1 MVLGSS
7 GQVVSMSRLAFVFA
21 FLAFFLQAQAQIFSS
36 GPPASATSP
45 TADGRTHGV
54 PASVVSPNP
63 PPFVPGRGPIFFNF
77 GHPLRP
83 FGTPHRRPVF
93 VPVPVFY
100 PIYGGGYDS
109 AYPSVADPSLGQAA
123 DASAGQSAASG
134 DSAASGSEDALRAAY
149 VQGVH
154 DALAQQ
160 QADSRYGQH
169 YLDSRESARAKPPV
183 ADSKPGVNAGPASEP
198 AVDDSPA
205 TVFIF
210 KDGHQIETRNF
221 AIMGQTLY
229 DFSSSNLRKIQITD
243 LDAAATVKA
252 NDDRGITV
260 KLQ

>member
-7 GQVVSMSRLAFVFA
+7 RQVVFMSRMAVLFA
-21 FLAFFLQAQAQIFSS
+21 FLAFLSQAQAQIFSS

-45 TADGRTHGV
+45 TPDGRTHGV

-63 PPFVPGRGPIFFNF
+63 PPFVPGAKPFFSF

-83 FGTPHRRPVF
+83 FGTSHRRHIF

-100 PIYGGGYDS
+100 PIYGASYDS
-109 AYPSVADPSLGQAA
+109 AYPSVADPSVGQAA
-123 DASAGQSAASG
+123 DSASAQAAAGG
-134 DSAASGSEDALRAAY
+134 DTAAGSEDALRAAY
-149 VQGVH
+149 IQGVR

-169 YLDSRESARAKPPV
+169 YLDSRESVRAKPPV
-183 ADSKPGVNAGPASEP
+183 ADSSKPAVTTDPVPKP

-229 DFSSSNLRKIQITD
+229 DFSSSSLRKIHLTD